1 MNSTSPRPLNSLSAL
16 AGEFSIPRGLF
27 WTISA
32 FLFLSP
38 LTWKAVSG
46 KTRYSY
52 IRHLPHIIL
61 LSHVVSGFVEIL
73 AYYGPFYRY
82 GTAPSPDRLFLATC
96 VCHSLSSIILNASTW
111 RVKAGQHDLVRATF
125 NVMILQRL
133 LAGGIAYYTGSLVWH
148 NASVKLLNSYIWARL
163 IVVYLAN
170 YITGFPTYGSRYTAG
185 IVGAEIMGLWE
196 GDYPHGMIMYFV
208 LGSAFL
214 WLDKWS
220 SGKDQ

>member
-1 MNSTSPRPLNSLSAL
+1 MNSTSARPLDSLSVL
-16 AGEFSIPRGLF
+16 TGDLRIPRELI

-32 FLFLSP
+32 FVLLSP

-61 LSHVVSGFVEIL
+61 LSHVASGFAEVL
-73 AYYGPFYRY
+73 AYYIPLYRF
-82 GTAPSPDRLFLATC
+82 GTAPPPDRLFLATC
-96 VCHSLSSIILNASTW
+96 VCHSLSSIVLNASTW
-111 RVKAGQHDLVRATF
+111 RVKTGQHDLVRATF

-148 NASVKLLNSYIWARL
+148 NASIKLLNSYIWARI
-163 IVVYLAN
+163 IVVYLSN
-170 YITGFPTYGSRYTAG
+170 YIAGFPNYGSRYTVG
-185 IVGAEIMGLWE
+185 IVGAEVMGLWE

-214 WLDKWS
+214 WLDKYY
-220 SGKDQ
+220 SGKHQ